1 MNINLKFENVVW
13 QKKIGYVFLLIGLCL
28 VIGISAIV
36 ISVLFKHYDNQLVN
50 AKDQANLVSIS
61 VEEEIENITDSLLFI
76 SNLISDE
83 DMRSKMSSSQVT
95 NLLNELISKDEK
107 IFGAFVML
115 DKTEYEEI
123 NEITDEIDFVS
134 SDKEA
139 DEALEM
145 LEENETIKDED
156 DERDFIVKEGNIQE
170 GVNKFI
176 YKSNGSTFETNL
188 DRLKTL
194 DYKKSY
200 MKVMLTKTPQM
211 TKPLKNTYNGVEVTT
226 CTYTVPIVINGYFEG
241 VIGIDIDVNKMR
253 EEISS
258 KCQSLASEFV
268 VTDKLGNI
276 ISSSNKSLTNVSV
289 SELFKGNSNKKVLEY
304 INDNIES
311 GIMSSYN
318 AGSSDMLHDKYLV
331 MIPVMIEDNHMW
343 NILFISY
350 VDKVI
355 TNSIATII
363 LVSIINV
370 VLFGLFV
377 FVLWLSFGTIINKKY
392 GSLFNKV
399 EGELTKIKASSTRIM
414 EDIEDLEEIEIEDL
428 TEEELEDVDEKV
440 QKALREKDE
449 QLEKLAEEEKAKEN
463 LNDPEPE
470 LVKETPAV
478 DQTKIVN
485 EDDPSLAFGASEMA
499 KEEPAVDQSKIVNED
514 DPSLAFGAPEAP
526 AETPAETP
534 AEEVT
539 QPDFD
544 AEAFKKAQEEE
555 QAKLAAAEQ
564 EKEPEREAV
573 KIDLNNPAEGANG
586 EKLSAMDQLKS
597 AKVDTEGLDEIL
609 DNKDGNI
616 ENNSIVD
623 EMAAKMEAAMAK
635 ENGEEAP
642 APAEEK
648 PAEAP
653 TPEPAPAPAPEP
665 APAPAP
671 AEPEVKAEDPAPA
684 PAPEQAAA
692 PEAPAEHVDTPEELE
707 AKKAKLA
714 ELQKKVAEKMQKE
727 KEVYTVKVSHDDP
740 DDLFGAPQ
748 RDRKLTNKEM
758 DDLLKELEE
767 KRRYEAQEM
776 GMVAEEIDVADKS
789 LSDLLG
795 GMTSDDM

>member
-268 VTDKLGNI
+268 VIDKQGNI

-485 EDDPSLAFGASEMA
+485 EDDPSLAFGAPEPA

-526 AETPAETP
+526 AEAP

-573 KIDLNNPAEGANG
+573 KIDINNPAEGANG

-609 DNKDGNI
+609 DNKDGSI

-642 APAEEK
+642 TPAEEK

-653 TPEPAPAPAPEP
+653 APEPAPAPAPEP
-665 APAPAP
+665 APAPAEPEAP
-671 AEPEVKAEDPAPA
+671 AEAPAPA
-684 PAPEQAAA
+684 PAPAPTQEQAAA

-740 DDLFGAPQ
+740 DDLFGGAQ

-767 KRRYEAQEM
+767 KRRYEAEEM

>member
-253 EEISS
+253 EEIAT

-485 EDDPSLAFGASEMA
+485 EDDPSLAFGASEAA

-526 AETPAETP
+526 EAPEAP

-609 DNKDGNI
+609 DNKDGSI

-767 KRRYEAQEM
+767 KRRYEAEEM